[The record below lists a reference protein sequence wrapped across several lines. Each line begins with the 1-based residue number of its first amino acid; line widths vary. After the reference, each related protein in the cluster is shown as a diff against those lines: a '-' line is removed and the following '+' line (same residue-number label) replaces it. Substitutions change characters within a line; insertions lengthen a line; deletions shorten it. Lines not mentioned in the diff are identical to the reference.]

1 MINNITICG
10 IFLMLLSG
18 QGEPGCAS
26 RQGIEGRIV
35 FESGNRMPGPGVVHE
50 PAKGVKRE
58 LLVYPLLSAAELKSE
73 GNGFYGEPAESPVE
87 TVTSRE
93 DGNFR
98 VQLPPGKYSL
108 LVREKAKFYANRLDG
123 EGNVFPVEVK
133 PGEILQV
140 EFKINYEATY

>member
-1 MINNITICG
+1 MCYMINNITICG

-73 GNGFYGEPAESPVE
+73 GNRSEEH
-87 TVTSRE
+87 TSAL
-93 DGNFR
+93 
-98 VQLPPGKYSL
+98 QSL
-108 LVREKAKFYANRLDG
+108 MRISYA
-123 EGNVFPVEVK
+123 VFCLTNK
-133 PGEILQV
+133 
-140 EFKINYEATY
+140 T